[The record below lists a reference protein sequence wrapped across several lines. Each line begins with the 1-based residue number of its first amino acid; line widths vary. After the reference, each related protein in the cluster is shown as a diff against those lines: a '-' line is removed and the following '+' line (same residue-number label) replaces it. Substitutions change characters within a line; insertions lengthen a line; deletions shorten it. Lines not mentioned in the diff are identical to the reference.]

1 MAIRV
6 AVDAMGGD
14 NAPAVIVEG
23 AVHAVESSR
32 GRVQVQL
39 CGPENVIQ
47 PVLDSYGAPSDIEII
62 HAPQVIGMGDSP
74 VAAVR
79 SKGQSSIH
87 VGLKRHK
94 ESHADAF
101 LSAGNTGAIGAASI
115 FVLGR
120 LPGVF
125 RPSIPTP
132 FPTTTGVCT
141 VLDVGSNMDSRPE
154 HLLQFA
160 KMGSAYARIMM
171 DIAQPRIALLSV
183 GEEPAKGNE
192 LVRSAHE
199 LLVNAIDLNFIG
211 NVEGRDIFHQ
221 RADVIVCDGF
231 VGNVVLKLAES
242 LMTAVPEM
250 IKQELA
256 KQKPESSEVDL
267 FKKVLSGFVQ
277 RFDPEH
283 YGGGCPLLG
292 VEGEVFVLHGSTT
305 AGAVE
310 QCISLAARAAKADLT
325 SAIQRALA
333 P

>member
-14 NAPAVIVEG
+14 HAPNVIIEG
-23 AVHAVESSR
+23 AVRAIKSSG
-32 GRVQVQL
+32 GRIQVQL
-39 CGPENVIQ
+39 CGSEKVIK
-47 PVLDSYGAPSDIEII
+47 PMLESHGSPAEIEVFD
-62 HAPQVIGMGDSP
+62 APQVIGMGDSP

-79 SKGQSSIH
+79 SKRNSSIH
-87 VGLKRHK
+87 VGLNNHK
-94 ESHADAF
+94 ESLADAF
-101 LSAGNTGAIGAASI
+101 ISAGNTGAVGAASL

-132 FPTTTGVCT
+132 FPTTDGVCT
-141 VLDVGSNMDSRPE
+141 ILDVGSNMDSRPE

-160 KMGSAYARIMM
+160 KMGSVYARTMLE
-171 DIAQPRIALLSV
+171 IAHPRIGLLSV

-199 LLVNAIDLNFIG
+199 LLVNALELNFIG
-211 NVEGRDIFHQ
+211 NIEGRDILHQ
-221 RADVIVCDGF
+221 AADVVVCDGF
-231 VGNVVLKLAES
+231 VGNVILKLAES
-242 LMTAVPEM
+242 LMTALPVM
-250 IKQELA
+250 IERELVEIKA
-256 KQKPESSEVDL
+256 KSSSANL
-267 FKKVLSGFVQ
+267 IKKMLTGLAR

-283 YGGGCPLLG
+283 YGGGSPLLG
-292 VEGEVFVLHGSTT
+292 VEGEVLIMHGSTT

-310 QCISLAARAAKADLT
+310 QCIKLATRAAKMNLT
-325 SAIQRALA
+325 SEIQRALS

>member
-14 NAPAVIVEG
+14 QAPTVIVEG
-23 AVHAVESSR
+23 AVRAVKSAK
-32 GRVQVQL
+32 GRLEVQL
-39 CGPENVIQ
+39 YGPETTVQ
-47 PVLDSYGAPSDIEII
+47 PILDNFGAPSGVQIV

-87 VGLKRHK
+87 VGLKHHK
-94 ESHADAF
+94 EAQADAF
-101 LSAGNTGAIGAASI
+101 LSAGNTGAIGAASL

-125 RPSIPTP
+125 RPSIPTLY
-132 FPTTTGVCT
+132 PTTSGVCT
-141 VLDVGSNMDSRPE
+141 ILDVGSNMDSRPE

-192 LVRSAHE
+192 LVRSTHE
-199 LLVNAIDLNFIG
+199 LLVNAVDLNFIG
-211 NVEGRDIFHQ
+211 NVEGRDIFHK

-231 VGNVVLKLAES
+231 VGNVVLKLGES

-250 IKQELA
+250 IEQELERLS
-256 KQKPESSEVDL
+256 PEPSEVDII
-267 FKKVLSGFVQ
+267 KKVLSGLVR

-283 YGGGCPLLG
+283 YGGGSPLLG
-292 VEGEVFVLHGSTT
+292 VEGQVFILHGSTT

-310 QCISLAARAAKADLT
+310 ECVKLAARAAKVNLT
-325 SAIQRALA
+325 SEIQRALA